1 MRAENWERRE
11 LEIEGWPVKVTSYQL
26 GDSYITEIEASAT
39 GSGIARGIA
48 KTSEDSWKQASEA
61 ASRRLLRT
69 RRVDPTIG
77 G

>member
-26 GDSYITEIEASAT
+26 GDSYVTEIEASAT
-39 GSGIARGIA
+39 GSTIARGIA
-48 KTSEDSWKQASEA
+48 KSSTDSWKEASEA

-69 RRVDPTIG
+69 RRINLTIG